1 MGKVCHGT
9 LKRGLKKHTIKSEKV
24 QLIKSSNKK
33 STPPNNRGRRKK
45 MIVKIFTKDDD
56 TINFLK
62 ENIKYY
68 AIKGDIID
76 TFGEDYKPKNKLI
89 ILYNINSI
97 DYQIANKTIKLY
109 YQNISI
115 NIKID
120 NIDDLFIEKQ

>member
-1 MGKVCHGT
+1 
-9 LKRGLKKHTIKSEKV
+9 
-24 QLIKSSNKK
+24 
-33 STPPNNRGRRKK
+33 
-45 MIVKIFTKDDD
+45 MIVKIFTNDDN

-68 AIKGDIID
+68 DIKGDIID
-76 TFGEDYKPKNKLI
+76 TFGKDYKPKNKLI

-97 DYQIANKTIKLY
+97 DYQILNNTIKLY
-109 YQNISI
+109 YQNIAI